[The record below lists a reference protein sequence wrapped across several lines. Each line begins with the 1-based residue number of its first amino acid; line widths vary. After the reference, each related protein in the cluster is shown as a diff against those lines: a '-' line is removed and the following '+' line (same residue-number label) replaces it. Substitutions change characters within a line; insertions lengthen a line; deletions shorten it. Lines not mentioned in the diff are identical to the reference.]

1 MFPQWT
7 QNDITINGVRLHY
20 TRTDDGSR
28 PPLVLVH
35 GFSDNGLCWTLM
47 ARDLES
53 KYDVLMPDAHGHGL
67 SARVQPGSTIDMAA
81 DLAGIIRELGL
92 TRPVIAGHS
101 MGAWTIALLGAR
113 FPDVPR
119 ALILE
124 DPPWGMPR
132 PPASDDAA
140 RKHNPLKAWIESLA
154 DLSLEEIVAQNRV
167 EHPTWAD
174 DVLQAWCAAKKQ
186 LDQNFLAT
194 KDEGQMEWQDVVKAL
209 ACPTLVITADPDKGG
224 LITPEVASLITEM
237 NPAITVAHIPGT
249 GHHVRFEDYDAYMDV
264 FRRFLEEN
272 G

>member
-7 QNDITINGVRLHY
+7 QNDITINGARLHY
-20 TRTDDGSR
+20 TRTGDGSH

-35 GFSDNGLCWTLM
+35 GFSDNGLCWTPT

-53 KYDVLMPDAHGHGL
+53 EYDVLMPDARGHGL
-67 SARVQPGSTIDMAA
+67 SARVQPGDAVDMAA
-81 DLAGIIRELGL
+81 DLAGIIRDLGL

-101 MGAWTIALLGAR
+101 MGARTIAQLGAR

-124 DPPWGMPR
+124 DPPWWLPN
-132 PPASDDAA
+132 PAAEPA
-140 RKHNPLKAWIESLA
+140 QRHNPLQAWIKSLA
-154 DLSLEEIVAQNRV
+154 DLSLEEIIAQNRV

-174 DVLQAWCAAKKQ
+174 DVLRAWCAAKKQ
-186 LDQNFLAT
+186 LDQNFFAAR
-194 KDEGQMEWQDVVKAL
+194 DAGQMEWQDVVKAL

-264 FRRFLEEN
+264 FRGFLSKIAT
-272 G
+272 